1 MEMIVENSS
10 LASARGL
17 TVEPPRMPDACYE
30 TWPSLPMRYGANVG
44 PMRWKRGRS
53 WARNGIAFARPAA
66 VPVAVTPAA
75 AALLAELDAAVST
88 VWASVHE
95 AVIEEWNADVP
106 ATRLGAG
113 MQEPLEKAMQARGID
128 PASAAWHT
136 RGRAARSA
144 VILFRGQ
151 ARKGMCP
158 FMPSPEPLPCVRL
171 AAGVVH
177 GHPVVSVGVVG
188 ALALHELGIVLP
200 MTRIAGARPVTDA
213 AYVEAAHWDR
223 RWWMRFV
230 FVSEAAKREKSD
242 STPKN

>member
-1 MEMIVENSS
+1 MIVENSS

-30 TWPSLPMRYGANVG
+30 TWPSLPVRYGTNVG

-53 WARNGIAFARPAA
+53 WGRNGIAFARPAA

-95 AVIEEWNADVP
+95 AVIKEWSSGVAH
-106 ATRLGAG
+106 TRLGAG

-128 PASAAWHT
+128 PGSAAWHT

-144 VILFRGQ
+144 VILFRKQ
-151 ARKGMCP
+151 AGKDTRP
-158 FMPSPEPLPCVRL
+158 FMPSPGPLPCVRL
-171 AAGVVH
+171 AAGAVH
-177 GHPVVSVGVVG
+177 GHPVGYEAG
-188 ALALHELGIVLP
+188 AATGIVQVLPIDILTLHELGRVLMLRP
-200 MTRIAGARPVTDA
+200 LAGTRPVTDA

-230 FVSEAAKREKSD
+230 FVREREKA
-242 STPKN
+242 